1 MFPLQPASL
10 PVSFLSVTGRIRN
23 AIKQCELI
31 NFTCA
36 ACCKGGEN
44 FFNLNSILFKRLMIC
59 NYKKEQ
65 ITPTISA
72 NQIPAILIRLNQA
85 LLYKRAVIFCSIQPT
100 HLIEVFSLIKYVY
113 KSHSRWKAII
123 VSIATRK

>member
-1 MFPLQPASL
+1 
-10 PVSFLSVTGRIRN
+10 
-23 AIKQCELI
+23 
-31 NFTCA
+31 
-36 ACCKGGEN
+36 
-44 FFNLNSILFKRLMIC
+44 MIC

-65 ITPTISA
+65 IKPAISA

-123 VSIATRK
+123 VSIAMAATNDNIDVATREFRDSSIEMLLRPD